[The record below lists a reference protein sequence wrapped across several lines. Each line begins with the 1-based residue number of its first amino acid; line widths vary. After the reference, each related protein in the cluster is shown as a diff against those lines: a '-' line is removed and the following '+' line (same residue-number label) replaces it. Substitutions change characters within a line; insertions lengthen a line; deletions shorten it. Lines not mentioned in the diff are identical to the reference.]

1 MAERTLEP
9 VELPVRMKPL
19 VYTYLIRYEFGRGLE
34 YVALA
39 RGALAGMAE
48 SVFLKDGHTGDETAT
63 ILFDCS
69 KEAYG
74 VETLVKTF
82 GVPNYPGDHYTR
94 SDGSDARFSL
104 NLEVRLH
111 NGKFKT
117 FEFDVTDQLL
127 GQPRGGVIVV
137 DGIEIP
143 DKEGTEGGGT
153 FDPEVDKWGEYID
166 IPLPIN

>member
-1 MAERTLEP
+1 M
-9 VELPVRMKPL
+9 
-19 VYTYLIRYEFGRGLE
+19 
-34 YVALA
+34 A

-94 SDGSDARFSL
+94 SDGSDAILL
-104 NLEVRLH
+104 NAEVRLH

-127 GQPRGGVIVV
+127 GQPRGVSSWW
-137 DGIEIP
+137 
-143 DKEGTEGGGT
+143 TESRFRTRKAPKAVELSTRRWTSGA
-153 FDPEVDKWGEYID
+153 I
-166 IPLPIN
+166 I